1 MLSRQRLSSK
11 DYENSEKEKE
21 SAATRFLQN
30 KDREREKRERNG
42 PKKGWR
48 Q

>member
-21 SAATRFLQN
+21 SAATKQRQ
-30 KDREREKRERNG
+30 RERKEGWKWTLQGMETA
-42 PKKGWR
+42 KG
-48 Q
+48 